1 MLFRLEEAS
10 FLLTCQLLM
19 FFFGDLDVLAILI
32 GQSVYAICCIILI
45 HICFLKCAYLV
56 TPCTI
61 CFLLSVSIP
70 DCVLEDTIFS
80 CLIIVLH
87 CTKDPLLFVH
97 YLNLFNMFNC
107 IELLTSYAMSLFWC
121 AFVASILKVTY
132 LLTYLLTNVMA
143 VADLCAHT
151 HTHTHTLTEE
161 NVAAVEELTVSQ
173 EDTVH
178 KSWRKAT
185 AMHSRQICCRRTA
198 MASMQLTTSFWGTW
212 FSNESKVQDVNDL
225 MQHLRRRAGRGA
237 VGAERVARMSRE
249 SVPSPQGKGIHFDVC
264 WRTFFKAHNDW
275 CYDGKGIQQTDNTET
290 ASYN

>member
-19 FFFGDLDVLAILI
+19 FFFSGDLDVLAILI

-61 CFLLSVSIP
+61 CFLLSVSVP

-132 LLTYLLTNVMA
+132 LLSYQRHGSCRPM
-143 VADLCAHT
+143 C
-151 HTHTHTLTEE
+151 THTHTLTEE

-173 EDTVH
+173 EDTIH
-178 KSWRKAT
+178 KSWRKPT
-185 AMHSRQICCRRTA
+185 VMHSRQICGRRTA
-198 MASMQLTTSFWGTW
+198 MASMQLTTSFWAH
-212 FSNESKVQDVNDL
+212 DL
-225 MQHLRRRAGRGA
+225 ATSLKCRMWMIWCSICEGA
-237 VGAERVARMSRE
+237 RVEA
-249 SVPSPQGKGIHFDVC
+249 P
-264 WRTFFKAHNDW
+264 
-275 CYDGKGIQQTDNTET
+275 
-290 ASYN
+290 